1 MAPDISESS
10 RAPLR
15 VRFETRLRHLRVTHK
30 VALSPHLLRIE
41 LTGDL
46 SDFRSLGF
54 DDHVKLF
61 LPDPITGV
69 LTLPDPGREP
79 VAGAPRPIMRDYTP
93 VWFDTRAGLIVLEFA
108 LHGTGTEVGPAT
120 GWALAAR
127 PGDMLTIGGPRGS
140 QVPSSAFDAYLL
152 IGDETAL
159 PAIGRRLREATA
171 GTRFTVLAEVAGP
184 EDHLSFETRADAD
197 IHWVCRA
204 GSGLGPP
211 SLSAALSTLQLPA
224 GDISAWVACEAEQAR
239 QVRTILLA
247 RGLNPAWIKAAG
259 YWTRGLADSHMRIE

>member
-15 VRFETRLRHLRVTHK
+15 VRFEPRRRELRVTHK
-30 VALSPHLLRIE
+30 VAASPHLLRIE

-61 LPDPITGV
+61 LPDPTTGV

-79 VAGAPRPIMRDYTP
+79 AVDGPRPIMRDYTP
-93 VWFDTRAGLIVLEFA
+93 VWFDTAAGRIMLEFA
-108 LHGTGTEVGPAT
+108 LHGDGADVGPAT
-120 GWALAAR
+120 RWAMDAK
-127 PGDMLTIGGPRGS
+127 PGDILHIGGPRGS

-159 PAIGRRLREATA
+159 PAIGRRLREAAA
-171 GTRFTVLAEVAGP
+171 GTRITVLTEVAGP
-184 EDHLSFETRADAD
+184 DDRLPFETQATAD

-204 GSGLGPP
+204 GS
-211 SLSAALSTLQLPA
+211 AAEPQTLLTALADLPLPD
-224 GDISAWVACEAEQAR
+224 GDISAWVACEAGQAR
-239 QVRTILLA
+239 QVRAALLE